1 VRDWRNFRV
10 IQSNNGPEFRGRGD
24 GCVGPMG
31 VRCGSG
37 YLALEEL
44 AARSRQLRSEPTL
57 RTAWPA
63 ELAGSVQRTAVS
75 VKEPESFF
83 DPLSGSVKMDG
94 KTVLG
99 SGREET
105 SSMRIQWIHR

>member
-1 VRDWRNFRV
+1 
-10 IQSNNGPEFRGRGD
+10 
-24 GCVGPMG
+24 MG

-37 YLALEEL
+37 YLALEEF
-44 AARSRQLRSEPTL
+44 AARSRRLRSEPTL

-83 DPLSGSVKMDG
+83 RPIIRVSEDG
-94 KTVLG
+94 RKNCIGKRV
-99 SGREET
+99 
-105 SSMRIQWIHR
+105 